1 MVTFDIETLTVL
13 RTVLDETWE
22 LLTPEQQA
30 RTTKSLV
37 ATRLLEAAAA
47 GERDPGRLRDA
58 ALNGVAATATT

>member
-1 MVTFDIETLTVL
+1 MVTFGIETLTVL
-13 RTVLDETWE
+13 RTVLDEAWE
-22 LLTPEQQA
+22 LLSPEQQA
-30 RTTKSLV
+30 RTTKALV

>member
-13 RTVLDETWE
+13 RTVLDEAWE
-22 LLTPEQQA
+22 LLSPEQQA
-30 RTTKSLV
+30 RTSKSLV

-47 GERDPGRLRDA
+47 GERDPGRLCVA

>member
-13 RTVLDETWE
+13 RTALDEAWE
-22 LLTPEQQA
+22 LLSPVQQA

-58 ALNGVAATATT
+58 AINGVAATATT

>member
-13 RTVLDETWE
+13 RTALDEAWE
-22 LLTPEQQA
+22 LLSPVQQA

-47 GERDPGRLRDA
+47 GERDPGRLCVA

>member
-13 RTVLDETWE
+13 RTALDEAWE
-22 LLTPEQQA
+22 LLSPVQQA

>member
-13 RTVLDETWE
+13 RTALDEAWE
-22 LLTPEQQA
+22 LLSPVQQA

-47 GERDPGRLRDA
+47 GERDPGRLCVA
-58 ALNGVAATATT
+58 ALNGVAATGTT

>member
-13 RTVLDETWE
+13 RTVLDEAWE
-22 LLTPEQQA
+22 LLSPEQL

-47 GERDPGRLRDA
+47 GERDAGRLRDA

>member
-13 RTVLDETWE
+13 RTVLDDVWE
-22 LLTPEQQA
+22 LLSPEQQA
-30 RTTKSLV
+30 QTTKSLV

-58 ALNGVAATATT
+58 ALNGAAAVATA

>member
-1 MVTFDIETLTVL
+1 MATFDIETLTVL